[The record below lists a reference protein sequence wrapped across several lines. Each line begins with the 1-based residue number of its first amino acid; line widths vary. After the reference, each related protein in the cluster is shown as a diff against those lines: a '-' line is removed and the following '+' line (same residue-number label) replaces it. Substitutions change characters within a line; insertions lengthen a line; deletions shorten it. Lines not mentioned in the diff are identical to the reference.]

1 MEIQQVKEHVRG
13 LVKLGVSEKHIDAY
27 IADCGYTV
35 EDIRNY
41 KEPVKSGG
49 WDTAAKT
56 GRAVAEGAL
65 FGLGDVLGGITN
77 AAVAPAAKMATYLL
91 EGTPLSAT
99 DFNPV
104 KNFREGRKEF
114 VEGQKEFAEKHGK
127 LNTAAEMVGGLFT
140 GIGGAGKVAGAK
152 ALAKLG
158 KVGAGGVTGA
168 LTGGLY
174 GAGSGLT
181 EDSEKLDPVQGL
193 KSAGIGGFLG
203 GAFGAGVPVV
213 WKQVGKIAHNM
224 NKQVRAYKQLSKAAK
239 GKLEESID
247 KKVPLIDM
255 ADKRALR
262 LISGAD
268 KADMDAS
275 EMLYDYANNR
285 MQKVKSNTE
294 QVLDDIFGD
303 KGYDSV
309 LKKRHE
315 TAQKLAEPLYD
326 KVFSVPKVKIELDP
340 MAKLVAEEL
349 RSNPYSAQALKG
361 YPENSFR
368 FLDAVK
374 RGLDYKIKAIQTG
387 IETGKLKPTDGVV
400 LGDLMKSRADLLA
413 KLDKVNPNYK
423 IARSVAEQGFKFE
436 EGAKAGQRAFLDPA
450 DDIISKVRDMGRS
463 GAKPDFA
470 AMRKKAALLKG
481 QGVAERRLA
490 QIDLAEQ
497 IINSAAEAEKAGYK
511 MGMGQA
517 LRKLLEGGGAA
528 WENTPQKLFNPNRL
542 RKMQAA
548 GIDLKKQLPKIAN
561 EMKTAEN
568 LRGLFR
574 GSQTAERIMDMSDVP
589 TTPTGILTKTAK
601 KLLSKAFVVSPKDIA
616 RMSIDPGYAAIMR
629 AKAGR
634 LPTGN
639 YVDISGAGGAFS
651 NIAGP
656 LTSREKAEV
665 RNLLRQKMRSQKIK
679 KTISNEQSQIKKG
692 YEEVKLNPLKGTLQG
707 KDDILVTMDPN
718 GNEKYFINRGAAIS
732 DPNSGNIIVSG
743 DELLKETGTKG
754 NFGFSK
760 MIFKHDTSVED
771 SMRVPNIIR
780 EYQPYKIHNEKENYR
795 IPLDDKENFLVVFG
809 NNKEKNKRLI
819 TAFREK
825 KDKNNTY
832 SEKRPLNATDNSG
845 AISVTTSQV
854 AGDATKGSQGLT
866 NSIANEKANVKK
878 KKKKDFSMRDFLILL
893 QRPYNLGQQ
902 GAIGGKNLNKGDE

>member
-1 MEIQQVKEHVRG
+1 MEIQKVKEHVRS
-13 LVKLGVSEKHIDAY
+13 LVKNGISEKYIDAY

-41 KEPVKSGG
+41 KEPVESG
-49 WDTAAKT
+49 WDIAAKT

-65 FGLGDVLGGITN
+65 FGLGDVLGGVTN

-275 EMLYDYANNR
+275 EMLYDYANKR
-285 MQKVKSNTE
+285 MQKVKTNTE
-294 QVLDDIFGD
+294 DILDDVFGD

-309 LKKRHE
+309 LKQRHE
-315 TAQKLAEPLYD
+315 TAQKIAEPLYD

-361 YPENSFR
+361 YSNNSFK

-400 LGDLMKSRADLLA
+400 LGDLMKSRATLIA

-423 IARSVAEQGFKFE
+423 LARSVAEQGFKFE

-450 DDIISKVRDMGRS
+450 DDIISKVRDMGRG

-548 GIDLKKQLPKIAN
+548 GIDLKKQMPKIAN

-629 AKAGR
+629 AKAGM
-634 LPTGN
+634 LPKSN
-639 YVDISGAGGAFS
+639 YVDISGAGGVFA
-651 NIAGP
+651 NIAGRLTQGEKKILRKEINKKLMENVRGTSVHNP
-656 LTSREKAEV
+656 HINADINFNRPGIEKAINSSAEQKKLLTLPYIQEVSRDGKMLNKGWQPVSSQQHEYLWTPIKQDRITDVAITTLEKDSRGKPYFHNVNPMDFFLQQQKKATSRTYPTQS
-665 RNLLRQKMRSQKIK
+665 RNQ
-679 KTISNEQSQIKKG
+679 T
-692 YEEVKLNPLKGTLQG
+692 KLP
-707 KDDILVTMDPN
+707 KDI
-718 GNEKYFINRGAAIS
+718 
-732 DPNSGNIIVSG
+732 
-743 DELLKETGTKG
+743 
-754 NFGFSK
+754 
-760 MIFKHDTSVED
+760 
-771 SMRVPNIIR
+771 
-780 EYQPYKIHNEKENYR
+780 
-795 IPLDDKENFLVVFG
+795 
-809 NNKEKNKRLI
+809 
-819 TAFREK
+819 
-825 KDKNNTY
+825 
-832 SEKRPLNATDNSG
+832 
-845 AISVTTSQV
+845 
-854 AGDATKGSQGLT
+854 
-866 NSIANEKANVKK
+866 IANEKSDVKGKNETKK
-878 KKKKDFSMRDFLILL
+878 KKNQGLNMKDLLILL
-893 QRPYNLGQQ
+893 QRPYSLGIQ
-902 GAIGGKNLNKGDE
+902 GNIAVDQFSKEEK